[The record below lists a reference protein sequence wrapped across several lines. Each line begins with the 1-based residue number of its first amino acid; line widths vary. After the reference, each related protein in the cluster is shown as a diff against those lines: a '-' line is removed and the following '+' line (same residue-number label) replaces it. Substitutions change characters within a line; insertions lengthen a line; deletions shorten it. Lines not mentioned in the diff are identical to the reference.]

1 MDAIAEVGLP
11 ARLPFGKHWRLIRS
25 RRNLM
30 SRLLSSV
37 MIVAIVTLLAA
48 CTKEQE
54 KPAAKASPAAT
65 AAAAPAVP
73 QAKASAADDADELYV
88 DLDADPDEGA
98 PPLTVKFTSTI
109 EDATPPLTYKWDFG
123 DGSAAATEANPTH
136 VYQKAGEFT
145 ATLNVKDSKGIA
157 GSEEVDILVEADQ

>member
-1 MDAIAEVGLP
+1 
-11 ARLPFGKHWRLIRS
+11 
-25 RRNLM
+25 M
-30 SRLLSSV
+30 SRLFTSV
-37 MIVAIVTLLAA
+37 MVLAIITLLAA

-54 KPAAKASPAAT
+54 KPAAKATPEAK
-65 AAAAPAVP
+65 AAAAPAPAAP
-73 QAKASAADDADELYV
+73 QAQPSGSDDVDELYV
-88 DLDADPDEGA
+88 DLDADPDEGS

-123 DGSAAATEANPTH
+123 DGSAPGTEANPTH

>member
-1 MDAIAEVGLP
+1 
-11 ARLPFGKHWRLIRS
+11 
-25 RRNLM
+25 M
-30 SRLLSSV
+30 SRMFASV
-37 MIVAIVTLLAA
+37 MILAIVTLLAA

-54 KPAAKASPAAT
+54 KPAAKATPEAK
-65 AAAAPAVP
+65 AAAPAPAAP
-73 QAKASAADDADELYV
+73 QAQPSGSDDVDELYV

-123 DGSAAATEANPTH
+123 DGSPPGTEANPTH

-145 ATLNVKDSKGIA
+145 ATLNVKDSKGIS